1 VLLIA
6 GGLTSVV
13 PWASARAQVQRPV
26 VARIELTRGTV
37 DSQDVLVAKVTANG
51 RAVAHAVVA
60 FSVSRTFGFMT
71 LGQDTT
77 RDDGTA
83 TVGFPV
89 GLPGDARGELKFRVT
104 VQSPSDLIGP
114 PFEVTLAGGA
124 PRAAWTANAPR
135 ALWSSRAPLPMVA
148 TIIFLLLCVWL
159 TYGFVVIQ
167 LLAMR
172 QHAGILHTKRGR

>member
-1 VLLIA
+1 
-6 GGLTSVV
+6 
-13 PWASARAQVQRPV
+13 
-26 VARIELTRGTV
+26 
-37 DSQDVLVAKVTANG
+37 
-51 RAVAHAVVA
+51 
-60 FSVSRTFGFMT
+60 MT

-104 VQSPSDLIGP
+104 IESPLDLVGP
-114 PFEVTLAGGA
+114 PLEVMLAGGA
-124 PRAAWTANAPR
+124 PRTAWIANAPR

-148 TIIFLLLCVWL
+148 TIIFLLLCVWI
-159 TYGFVVIQ
+159 TYAFVVIQ

-172 QHAGILHTKRGR
+172 RLKEQA